1 MESPPHYKNQKIQ
14 PIQYLNVSMPEQ
26 QFIGFLRGNVIKYVS
41 RYDKKNGLDDLKKA
55 RIYLDWL
62 IEFTETNDI
71 TVGD

>member
-1 MESPPHYKNQKIQ
+1 MESPIHYKNQKIQ

-55 RIYLDWL
+55 KVYLDWL
-62 IEFTETNDI
+62 IQYTETNDI
-71 TVGD
+71 VVGD

>member
-1 MESPPHYKNQKIQ
+1 MESPEHYKTQKVQ

-55 RIYLDWL
+55 KVYLDWL
-62 IEFTETNDI
+62 IQYTENGDI
-71 TVGD
+71 EV

>member
-1 MESPPHYKNQKIQ
+1 MESPNYYKNQKIQ

-55 RIYLDWL
+55 KVYLDWL
-62 IEFTETNDI
+62 IQYTETNDI
-71 TVGD
+71 VVGD